1 MSKPN
6 VTAWE
11 CPNCGNS
18 NLMQY
23 QVPCECGYHYS
34 GRDVFPILTFQELIA
49 ANISRVARWHSLDSW
64 SPLEWA
70 GAMCG
75 EAGEAANYAK
85 KLKRVE
91 TEIANLDKRQLIS
104 VASDEQANHYRKQ
117 VGMEVA
123 DVIIYGVLFCARVD
137 VDLVECIREAF
148 NKKSVEYG
156 FPERL

>member
-1 MSKPN
+1 MTNSWK
-6 VTAWE
+6 
-11 CPNCGNS
+11 CPNCGND
-18 NLMQY
+18 NVIELG
-23 QVPCECGYHYS
+23 VPCSCGYHYS

-75 EAGEAANYAK
+75 EAGEAANAAK

-91 TEIANLDKRQLIS
+91 DQIANIDSRSYEMGLSLNNRQC
-104 VASDEQANHYRKQ
+104 YRKQ
-117 VGMEVA
+117 IGMEVA
-123 DVIIYGVLFCARVD
+123 DVIIYGVLLCARVD
-137 VDLVECIREAF
+137 ADLVECIREAF

>member
-23 QVPCECGYHYS
+23 QVPCSCGYHYS

-75 EAGEAANYAK
+75 EAGEAANAAK

-91 TEIANLDKRQLIS
+91 DQIANIDSRSYEMGLSLNNRQC
-104 VASDEQANHYRKQ
+104 YRKQ
-117 VGMEVA
+117 IGMEVA
-123 DVIIYGVLFCARVD
+123 DVIIYGVLLCARVD
-137 VDLVECIREAF
+137 ADLVECIREAF

>member
-23 QVPCECGYHYS
+23 HVPCACGYHYS

-75 EAGEAANYAK
+75 EAGEAANAAK

-91 TEIANLDKRQLIS
+91 DQIANIDSRSYEMGLSLNNRQC
-104 VASDEQANHYRKQ
+104 YRKQ
-117 VGMEVA
+117 IGMEVA
-123 DVIIYGVLFCARVD
+123 DVIIYGVLLCARVD
-137 VDLVECIREAF
+137 ADLVECIREAF